1 MIRILLLQAR
11 STADMEIQELE
22 CFVERTRLSEDNF
35 VRMNVARGGL
45 HDDPLAG
52 MDAFMIGGAGEFS
65 AVPGTDYAWMD
76 PVLELIREAVD
87 ARMPVF
93 GSCWGHQL
101 IARALGG
108 DVVHD
113 PDLAEL
119 GCHRIILTEEGRRDP
134 LLKSFPTSFLANMG
148 HHDRVA
154 RLPDLAIDLAHS
166 ETQPHEAFRMVDLP
180 VYGTQFH
187 SELDAHR
194 ERERLIRYRPWYMD
208 QLGAPDEFER
218 VLDSLAE
225 TTEVDHLLADF
236 VEMYV

>member
-1 MIRILLLQAR
+1 MKRILLLQAR
-11 STADMEIQELE
+11 SSADMQIQELE
-22 CFVERTRLSEDNF
+22 CFVERTRLVEENF
-35 VRMNVARGGL
+35 VCLNVARMPIPRDAL
-45 HDDPLAG
+45 SG
-52 MDAFMIGGAGEFS
+52 MDAFMIGGAGEFT
-65 AVPGTDYAWMD
+65 AVPGAGYEWMQD
-76 PVLELIREAVD
+76 ILDMIRYAVD
-87 ARMPVF
+87 TGMPVF

-113 PDLAEL
+113 PELAEL
-119 GCHRIILTEEGRRDP
+119 GCHTIHLTDLGTKDP
-134 LLKSFPTSFLANMG
+134 LFASFPPTFLANMG

-154 RLPDLAIDLAHS
+154 RLPESGVELARS
-166 ETQPHEAFRMVDLP
+166 NTQSNESFRICGHP

-194 ERERLIRYRPWYMD
+194 ERERLIRYRPFYMD
-208 QLGAPDEFER
+208 QLGTPDTFDR
-218 VLDSLAE
+218 VLRSLAE